1 MKTEVSFPANQAYFA
16 ADVQVG
22 NNGDES
28 KSAPLRMIARSG
40 NPVNVPGFGRVVHD
54 FAGMKVKNRIPV
66 DYNHDRAEVIGYLNQ
81 FSTDRGDLECSGAL
95 VPGRSEDRAA
105 EVIHKS
111 HAGVPYEASIN
122 FGGEM
127 RAERVIDGETVEVN
141 GRQLEGPLT
150 VIREWSLRGV
160 AVCPYGMDAATSSAA
175 FSADATLQMTIEET
189 EMSDETAVVETED
202 EKTETEVVDA
212 AKKDEESAEDAKS
225 VEAQEQ
231 DDSTEGEAAKTELSM
246 GERFLEEFGD
256 RGGVWFAKGMSLDD
270 ARVQCITELREQ
282 NDALSKE
289 NQSLRAELS
298 ELKAD
303 GGEALEF
310 QARDQ
315 KAKSDGSK
323 MSREFGLTESQ
334 GRLAEGFA
342 KRFAKRREQA

>member
-1 MKTEVSFPANQAYFA
+1 MKTEVSFPANRAYFA

-54 FAGMKVKNRIPV
+54 FAGMKVKSRIPV

-81 FSTDRGDLECSGAL
+81 FSTERGDLECSGAL

-127 RAERVIDGETVEVN
+127 RAERVVEGETVEVN

-175 FSADATLQMTIEET
+175 FSADETLQMTIEET
-189 EMSDETAVVETED
+189 EMSEEKTVAETED
-202 EKTETEVVDA
+202 EKTTTEVVDA
-212 AKKDEESAEDAKS
+212 TSEGESAEDETS
-225 VEAQEQ
+225 VEAPEQ
-231 DDSTEGEAAKTELSM
+231 GESTEGEVAETELSM
-246 GERFLEEFGD
+246 GERFLREFGD

-282 NDALSKE
+282 NEALSKE

-298 ELKAD
+298 ELKAE

-315 KAKSDGSK
+315 KPKSDGSR

-342 KRFAKRREQA
+342 KRFAKRREQV